1 MALEVPGAVLLA
13 EVEAAQKFRVDG
25 TSRNNRKLPNAIQD
39 ALHLALLVDSLWV
52 FHLRPHVPV
61 S

>member
-1 MALEVPGAVLLA
+1 MALEVPGAVPLA

-25 TSRNNRKLPNAIQD
+25 NARKNRKLPNAIQD
-39 ALHLALLVDSLWV
+39 ALYLALLVLWV
-52 FHLRPHVPV
+52 FHLRPRVPV